1 MPDDDVHET
10 IVGEQ
15 SIYHKVDELVLEN
28 IEPVS
33 HTKRK
38 KISTTTS
45 EEPKEPK
52 TPRSRKPKIITVS
65 VDNTTFEFDAAKD
78 APPVPL
84 APPTPPTP
92 EGPTPEGPTIPTS
105 DVPLTTPEPK
115 PKAKAKSRPR
125 PKKPKEVKPD
135 SMQVDPVNADLG
147 KLLTDEMLDK
157 ALAQRISKIREDKIK
172 QKDDKYRELA
182 EKAFYIFYL
191 MYIYIRICIN
201 CFLTNQPLE
210 NNLT

>member
-1 MPDDDVHET
+1 MSDVDVHET
-10 IVGEQ
+10 IVDEQ
-15 SIYHKVDELVLEN
+15 SIDNKIDELVLDN

-33 HTKRK
+33 NTKRK
-38 KISTTTS
+38 TRSTTTS
-45 EEPKEPK
+45 KQPKEQK

-65 VDNTTFEFDAAKD
+65 VDNTTFEFDDAAKD
-78 APPVPL
+78 APPVPP

-135 SMQVDPVNADLG
+135 SIQVDPVNADLG

-157 ALAQRISKIREDKIK
+157 ALAQIISKIREYRIK
-172 QKDDKYRELA
+172 QKVDKYRELA
-182 EKAFYIFYL
+182 EKAFQNFDL
-191 MYIYIRICIN
+191 MYIDIYA
-201 CFLTNQPLE
+201 
-210 NNLT
+210 